1 MDKFINPES
10 VAVIGVSA
18 DPHRLGYSVFSN
30 LKDSFSG
37 RFYPVNPKYD
47 RVDGLPCWPDLASL
61 PETPDLAIVIV
72 PAAAAPA
79 VLEECGRKGIT
90 RVQIQSAGFSEVGPA
105 GRAIQDRCDEVA
117 ARYGLRIW
125 GPNCM
130 GMVNGQTGLVASF
143 MRPDIWRDK
152 LKPGN
157 VSLIVQSGML
167 AAGFLMQVLSDGYFG
182 LRVACSIGNRA
193 GVTECDLLEYLVDD
207 PLTEA
212 VGLYLESVADVPRFR
227 EAVSRLGRP
236 VVLLKGGTSA
246 EGAKAARSHTASLA
260 GNAELAEGFFR
271 QLGLIRAHDFVEMM
285 DLLKALVLWRGRKGG
300 RRIAIITGSGAAGI
314 VASDHLS
321 RQGMTLADLSPATV
335 EALKTV
341 YPPWMG
347 PENPLD
353 LFPALGH
360 SGPITVYQT
369 VFKALLED
377 PGVDGIFM
385 QTFVDAR
392 IVKHA
397 RKFMDILQNSSKP
410 VVIWPMGDAAWFKP
424 FRDEVEGLGLP
435 AYPEISR
442 CISALRLMV
451 G

>member
-1 MDKFINPES
+1 MSPTKRLGKRAIYPR
-10 VAVIGVSA
+10 
-18 DPHRLGYSVFSN
+18 RLGYSLFSN
-30 LKDSFSG
+30 MKDSFSG
-37 RFYPVNPKYD
+37 RFYPVNPKYGD
-47 RVDGLPCWPDLASL
+47 IEGVPCYPDLASL

-90 RVQIQSAGFSEVGPA
+90 RIQIQSAGFSEVGPE
-105 GRAIQDRCDEVA
+105 GRALQARCDEIA
-117 ARYGLRIW
+117 ARYGLHIW

-143 MRPDIWRDK
+143 MRPDIWQDK

-193 GVTECDLLEYLVDD
+193 GVTECDLLEYIADD

-227 EAVSRLGRP
+227 EIVSRIDRP

-246 EGAKAARSHTASLA
+246 EGAKAAQSHTASLA
-260 GNAELAEGFFR
+260 GNAELAEGLFR
-271 QLGLIRAHDFVEMM
+271 QLGLIRAYDFVEMM
-285 DLLKALVLWRGRKGG
+285 DLLKALILWRGRKGG

-335 EALKTV
+335 EAMKTV
-341 YPPWMG
+341 YPPWMA
-347 PENPLD
+347 PDNPLD
-353 LFPALGH
+353 IFPALGH
-360 SGPITVYQT
+360 TGPLPVYQT

-377 PGVDGIFM
+377 PVVDGIFM

-392 IVKHA
+392 VVKNA
-397 RKFMDILQNSSKP
+397 EKFMGILEGAPKP
-410 VVIWPMGDAAWFKP
+410 VVIWPMGDAACFKA
-424 FRDEVEGLGLP
+424 FRDEVEALGLP

-442 CISALRLMV
+442 CISALRLMI
-451 G
+451 